1 MNLSFVQLEVSW
13 PLQSSEGDWL
23 LYLTETPY
31 VLYSAGRARLEEE
44 EECLID
50 PQLVNNRNL
59 GKARQTRQLDE
70 GDYGTDY
77 GTGVL
82 IDNRLVLRV
91 SMIMM
96 AAYFLVGLLIT
107 IILTSW
113 RKFSIKTRRSQ
124 Q

>member
-1 MNLSFVQLEVSW
+1 MNVSFVQLEVSW

-31 VLYSAGRARLEEE
+31 VLYSAEKEE

-59 GKARQTRQLDE
+59 GKARQTRQLDGE
-70 GDYGTDY
+70 DYGPDY

-82 IDNRLVLRV
+82 IDNRLVLR
-91 SMIMM
+91 
-96 AAYFLVGLLIT
+96 FD
-107 IILTSW
+107 
-113 RKFSIKTRRSQ
+113 Q
-124 Q
+124 